1 MKRIIK
7 YIRQL
12 MALRK
17 REEAVAKLEREMQD
31 RMTCI
36 DETMALREVT
46 DVYAKYVCMMHGW
59 RDSIG
64 NYVGDEFCEVSL
76 SFMNGYVKALHD
88 NGLEFQKGL
97 VKKRDITEEMPCGA
111 LDYYRKDAIADT
123 KAKAVEA
130 LKQVMEKY
138 ETSKQNINVIV
149 NDFEKEINKEE

>member
-7 YIRQL
+7 YIRQW

-17 REEAVAKLEREMQD
+17 REEAVAELEREMQD

-46 DVYAKYVCMMHGW
+46 DTYAKYVCMMHGW

-76 SFMNGYVKALHD
+76 SFMNG
-88 NGLEFQKGL
+88 
-97 VKKRDITEEMPCGA
+97 
-111 LDYYRKDAIADT
+111 
-123 KAKAVEA
+123 
-130 LKQVMEKY
+130 
-138 ETSKQNINVIV
+138 
-149 NDFEKEINKEE
+149 